1 MILEFD
7 TQVDSYLKN
16 PPYFRFSSNAHE
28 FTIRYEMSNIID
40 GNFPHVGISARQG
53 FNILYKK
60 DNKWFNVDLYT
71 RESPKVINMSKMI
84 KNFDED
90 YEILI
95 YGPLL
100 STVNHFSIEVQ
111 DSNNINFIDVDEKQK
126 VLIVGGVHSFGI
138 GCTSQGVMF
147 SNILGRKFD
156 FEINNLTFNNRNY
169 LKDVS
174 LFLENDSSLP
184 FYEYIILEL
193 DYFNQDD
200 DIVSDYLLKIIEK
213 LLNHCNFLIGWSSIS
228 FNKSYKIK
236 NLNKLLYDNKYDE
249 RIVICDFSDLFNK
262 NNIDQCAS
270 SSYFIN
276 DTGNIFLY
284 KKLSKIIRGIE
295 NGIFEFD

>member
-7 TQVDSYLKN
+7 TQFDSYLKN
-16 PPYFRFSSNAHE
+16 PPYFRFSSNAKE
-28 FTIRYEMSNIID
+28 FTIRYEMSDIMD

-60 DNKWFNVDLYT
+60 YDKWFNVDLYT
-71 RESPKVINMSKMI
+71 RESLKTINMTNMI
-84 KNFDED
+84 KDFDEEYD
-90 YEILI
+90 ILI

-100 STVNHFSIEVQ
+100 AKVDYFSIEVPE
-111 DSNNINFIDVDEKQK
+111 STNINFIDVDEKQK
-126 VLIVGGVHSFGI
+126 VLIVGGLHSFGI

-169 LKDVS
+169 LKDVF
-174 LFLENDSSLP
+174 LYLENDSSLL

-200 DIVSDYLLKIIEK
+200 DMVSEYLLKIIEK

-228 FNKSYKIK
+228 FNKSYKIN
-236 NLNKLLYDNKYDE
+236 NLNKLLYDNDYDE
-249 RIVICDFSDLFNK
+249 KILICDFSDLFNQS
-262 NNIDQCAS
+262 NIDQCTS

-276 DTGNIFLY
+276 DAGNILLY